1 MSRSPSDRRGK
12 RFPKASSRST
22 LAPRAERRAAAPT
35 AMTEKSKPP
44 KASLAGVS
52 RRAGVSI
59 ATASRVL
66 NRSDHP
72 VAHATRDKVLA
83 AAEELGYSPSAL
95 ARALVTQR
103 SRIIGVIVGDIVDP
117 YFAEITRGIEDVG
130 AKAGYLTIVCN
141 ADRRTELEQ
150 EQMRLLIDY
159 HAQGVIFAGSG
170 YADDARGA
178 DLAALVD
185 RARDRGM
192 KVLSLATRD
201 VAGPRVLVDNRA
213 AAYDLTDYLIS
224 LGHRRIAFIG
234 GPDGLHT
241 SNQRLAGFRAAIE
254 GASLECDLVYVG
266 DFSYDL
272 GHAAA
277 LRMLAGPQL
286 PDALIGANDETA
298 IGAVTALRQAGVA
311 IPEDLSVA
319 GMTDTRLARFSDLTT
334 VNIPLYQFGAIA
346 ARRVIVGERDDEP
359 RETVLPHR
367 LVPRS
372 TTTRR
377 KA

>member
-1 MSRSPSDRRGK
+1 
-12 RFPKASSRST
+12 
-22 LAPRAERRAAAPT
+22 
-35 AMTEKSKPP
+35 MTSKETPP
-44 KASLAGVS
+44 KGSLVEVS

-66 NRSDHP
+66 NRSSHP
-72 VAHATRDKVLA
+72 VAEKTRAKVLA

-150 EQMRLLIDY
+150 EQLRLLIDY
-159 HAQGVIFAGSG
+159 HAEGVIFAGSG
-170 YADDARGA
+170 YAADERGA
-178 DLAALVD
+178 ELGALVD
-185 RARDRGM
+185 RARSRGM
-192 KVLSLATRD
+192 NVLSLATRD
-201 VAGPRVLVDNRA
+201 LECPRVLVDNRA
-213 AAYDLTDYLIS
+213 AAFDLTDYVIS
-224 LGHRRIAFIG
+224 LGHRRLAFIG
-234 GPDGLHT
+234 GPAGLYT
-241 SNQRLAGFRAAIE
+241 SSQRLEGFRAAAE
-254 GASLECDLVYVG
+254 DAGLAVDAVYDG
-266 DFSYDL
+266 DFTYDL

-277 LRMLAGPQL
+277 LRMLAAPEL
-286 PDALIGANDETA
+286 PDVVIGANDETA
-298 IGAVTALRQAGVA
+298 IGAIAALRQAGVS
-311 IPEDLSVA
+311 IPGDISVA

-346 ARRVIVGERDDEP
+346 ARRVIAGELDASP
-359 RETVLPHR
+359 HETVLPHR

-372 TTTRR
+372 TTARSD
-377 KA
+377 

>member
-1 MSRSPSDRRGK
+1 MADK
-12 RFPKASSRST
+12 
-22 LAPRAERRAAAPT
+22 E
-35 AMTEKSKPP
+35 KPP
-44 KASLAGVS
+44 KGSLVEVS

-66 NRSDHP
+66 NRSSHP
-72 VAHATRDKVLA
+72 VAEATRKKVLA
-83 AAEELGYSPSAL
+83 AAEDLGYSPSAL

-159 HAQGVIFAGSG
+159 HAEGVIFAGSG
-170 YADDARGA
+170 YADDERGA
-178 DLAALVD
+178 ELAGLVD
-185 RARDRGM
+185 RARSRGM
-192 KVLSLATRD
+192 NVLSLATRD
-201 VAGPRVLVDNRA
+201 LDCPRVLVDNRA
-213 AAYDLTDYLIS
+213 AAYDLTDYVTS

-234 GPDGLHT
+234 GPAGLHT
-241 SNQRLAGFRAAIE
+241 SAQRLAGFRAATE
-254 GASLECDLVYVG
+254 GAGLASDALFEG
-266 DFSYDL
+266 DFTYDL

-277 LRMLAGPQL
+277 MRMLAATEL
-286 PDALIGANDETA
+286 PDAVVGANDETA
-298 IGAVTALRQAGVA
+298 IGAIAALRQAGVA
-311 IPEDLSVA
+311 IPGTISVA

-346 ARRVIVGERDDEP
+346 ARRVIANEADSSP
-359 RETVLPHR
+359 AETVLPHR

-372 TTTRR
+372 TTARR
-377 KA
+377 EAGR